1 MKHRSKS
8 ALPAALCVLALAAA
22 ASAAPAPAPPDTPQ
36 GKRMA
41 ALLAAFETGTPD
53 AIRAFVQANFAASS
67 QKEIPLEQRVGR
79 LAGMAKEVGPL
90 EFDRVLKGEA
100 PDVSFLAR
108 SKRSGEWIE
117 VGMRLEPAP
126 PFGIMGLRFEN
137 SEGPG
142 AEVATPLGSD
152 AAVAAKTAETLRV
165 LSGKDAFSG
174 VVLLARNG
182 TPFFLEAYGSADR
195 DFGVPNRKDTKFNL
209 GSINKIFTQAAIAQL
224 AAAGRLSL
232 SDTIRK
238 HLPDYPNPAA
248 DRITIQELVTMTS
261 GLGDIFGKKYD
272 ATPKDRL
279 RTLADFLSLFADEPL
294 LFEPGTSR
302 RYSNAGYVV
311 LGLIIEKAS
320 GQSYH
325 DYVREHL
332 FRPAGMKDTDAYA
345 QDAIVPNRAVGYT
358 RETEGDA
365 PSRPDAPLRVNIYA
379 LPAVSSSAGGGYST
393 AADLLA
399 FDQAMRANRLL
410 SPAWTDWFYSD
421 KTHPPAADAPAR
433 KRGGGFGFAGGTAGV
448 NSVIECDLDT
458 GATIVV
464 LSNLDPP
471 SAESVSKKLRGW
483 MGL

>member
-1 MKHRSKS
+1 MMHRSMS
-8 ALPAALCVLALAAA
+8 VLPAALCVFVLAAA
-22 ASAAPAPAPPDTPQ
+22 ASAAPGEAPPDTPQ

-41 ALLAAFETGTPD
+41 ALLAAFDAGTPD
-53 AIRAFVQANFAASS
+53 AIRGFVQANFAASS
-67 QKEIPLEQRVGR
+67 QKEVPVEQRVGR
-79 LAGMAKEVGPL
+79 LGGMAKEVGPL
-90 EFDRVLKGEA
+90 EFDRVLKGEG
-100 PDVSFLAR
+100 PEVSFLAR
-108 SKRSGEWIE
+108 SKKSGEWFE

-142 AEVATPLGSD
+142 AAAAEPLGSD
-152 AAVAAKTAETLRV
+152 AAVAAKAGETLRA
-165 LSGKDAFSG
+165 LSEKGDFSG

-195 DFGVPNRKDTKFNL
+195 DFAVANRKDTKFNL

-224 AAAGRLSL
+224 AAAGKLTL

-238 HLPDYPNPAA
+238 HLPDYPNPVA
-248 DRITIQELVTMTS
+248 DRITIQELVTMSS
-261 GLGDIFGKKYD
+261 GLGDTFGKKYD
-272 ATPKDRL
+272 ATPKSRL
-279 RTLADFLSLFADEPL
+279 RTLADFLPLFVDDPL

-320 GQSYH
+320 GQGYH
-325 DYVREHL
+325 DYVREHI

-365 PSRPDAPLRVNIYA
+365 PPRPDAKLHVNTYA

-410 SPAWTDWFYSD
+410 SPEWTDWFYSD
-421 KTHPPAADAPAR
+421 KAHPPAPGAAG

-448 NSVIECDLDT
+448 NAAFECDLDG

-471 SAESVSKKLRGW
+471 SAESVAKKLRGW
-483 MGL
+483 MGLR

>member
-1 MKHRSKS
+1 MLRGEG
-8 ALPAALCVLALAAA
+8 P
-22 ASAAPAPAPPDTPQ
+22 
-36 GKRMA
+36 
-41 ALLAAFETGTPD
+41 
-53 AIRAFVQANFAASS
+53 
-67 QKEIPLEQRVGR
+67 
-79 LAGMAKEVGPL
+79 EV
-90 EFDRVLKGEA
+90 A
-100 PDVSFLAR
+100 FLAR
-108 SKRSGEWIE
+108 SKKSGEWIE
-117 VGMRLEPAP
+117 VGMRLEPGRRSASWACVSRTPRARARKPRRRWDRMP
-126 PFGIMGLRFEN
+126 PSPRRRATRFAR
-137 SEGPG
+137 SPRTG
-142 AEVATPLGSD
+142 
-152 AAVAAKTAETLRV
+152 
-165 LSGKDAFSG
+165 AFSG

-195 DFGVPNRKDTKFNL
+195 DFAVPNRKDTKFNL

-224 AAAGRLSL
+224 AAAGKLSL
-232 SDTIRK
+232 SDTVRK
-238 HLPDYPNPAA
+238 HLPDYPSPVA
-248 DRITIQELVTMTS
+248 DRITIQELLTMSS
-261 GLGDIFGKKYD
+261 GLGDFFGKRYD
-272 ATPKDRL
+272 ATPKSRL
-279 RTLADFLSLFADEPL
+279 RTLADYLPLFADEPL

-311 LGLIIEKAS
+311 LGLIVEKAS
-320 GQSYH
+320 GQAYH

-332 FRPAGMKDTDAYA
+332 FRPAGMKDTDAYP

-358 RETEGDA
+358 RESEGAA
-365 PSRPDAPLRVNIYA
+365 PASPDAPLRVNAYA

-421 KTHPPAADAPAR
+421 KSNPPSPGSPAR

-448 NSVIECDLDT
+448 NAVLECDLDT

-471 SAESVSKKLRGW
+471 SAESVAKKLRGW